1 MTSELALIR
10 KTALFLFLLI
20 VILAPGLLAAQT
32 GVAPRWEVFT
42 GYSYMRLDSKSFG
55 FADYSNLNGWNASGT
70 FNLNLKWSATLD
82 LSGHYGSQ
90 LRDFTYMIGPQYTW
104 RRDKSKFFV
113 HGLIGKAQDRVDIAV
128 GTKSG
133 FQGVGR
139 AFAGGGGFDWDWS
152 PRLTFRVVQADYVGT
167 NSFGTTQNNIRVSTG
182 VIFHFGQIGHHPRL

>member
-1 MTSELALIR
+1 MNIERAVI
-10 KTALFLFLLI
+10 KTPFFLLFWF
-20 VILAPGLLAAQT
+20 VILAPGFAAAQT
-32 GVAPRWEVFT
+32 GVAPRWEVFG
-42 GYSYMRLDSKSFG
+42 GYSYLRLDSPTFG
-55 FADYSNLNGWNASGT
+55 FANYSNLNGWNAAGT

-113 HGLIGKAQDRVDIAV
+113 HGLFGKAQDRVNITV

-133 FQGVGR
+133 FEGVGR
-139 AFAGGGGFDWDWS
+139 AFAGGGGYDWDWS
-152 PRLTFRVVQADYVGT
+152 PRITFRVVQADYIGG
-167 NSFGTTQNNIRVSTG
+167 NSFGNTQNNIRVSTG